1 MRNYNDFM
9 EALSMKDM
17 KDLGGTDAQKKIA
30 QDRQRRRE
38 AKNRGMGNPNEEP
51 TSTAAAAD
59 AEKKEKAGAIVKKPD
74 LRKSQI
80 GKWSE
85 GIKKAPKSSALA
97 KVEKTR
103 EENKAE
109 AKQKLASGSAGEPK
123 LTEKPKPNKPVGKGL
138 EKSMRKKRKEARK
151 DVEAARRAEKHQW
164 DREDREEKKREKEE
178 KRKRELNKK
187 RGDAIKNVAS
197 APFRLVKNAAKKAS
211 NALDTS
217 QQGTSS
223 SGDLEG
229 VTGKQT
235 YE

>member
-1 MRNYNDFM
+1 MRDYKEFM

-38 AKNRGMGNPNEEP
+38 AKNKGMANPNEEP

-59 AEKKEKAGAIVKKPD
+59 AEKKKKPE

-97 KVEKTR
+97 IRSKEEPQKPSSSALAKVDKTR

-109 AKQKLASGSAGEPK
+109 AKQKMASGSAGEPK
-123 LTEKPKPNKPVGKGL
+123 LKERPQKDAGRGVEKNMR
-138 EKSMRKKRKEARK
+138 EKLKQKAIEDKKKRKDKERAKWDAKHRGARALSMANK
-151 DVEAARRAEKHQW
+151 TRKLAGNAAGKVI
-164 DREDREEKKREKEE
+164 
-178 KRKRELNKK
+178 
-187 RGDAIKNVAS
+187 G
-197 APFRLVKNAAKKAS
+197 AAKKGAS
-211 NALDTS
+211 KLYTS
-217 QQGTSS
+217 GPGTSS
-223 SGDLEG
+223 SGNLEG

>member
-9 EALSMKDM
+9 ESLSMKDM
-17 KDLGGTDAQKKIA
+17 KDLGGTAAQKKIA

-38 AKNRGMGNPNEEP
+38 AKNKGMANPNEEP
-51 TSTAAAAD
+51 TATAAAAD
-59 AEKKEKAGAIVKKPD
+59 AAKKEKGGPIVKKPD

-109 AKQKLASGSAGEPK
+109 AKQKMASGSAGEPK
-123 LTEKPKPNKPVGKGL
+123 LKDKPQKEAGKGV
-138 EKSMRKKRKEARK
+138 EMSMREKLKQKAKEDKKKRKDKERSKWDAKHRGARALSVANK
-151 DVEAARRAEKHQW
+151 S
-164 DREDREEKKREKEE
+164 
-178 KRKRELNKK
+178 RKLA
-187 RGDAIKNVAS
+187 G
-197 APFRLVKNAAKKAS
+197 NAAGKVAGAVKRAANS
-211 NALDTS
+211 LDTS
-217 QQGTSS
+217 GPGTSS
-223 SGDLEG
+223 SGNLEG